1 MTSCVVTGGAG
12 FIGCALSGALAERF
26 DEVVAVDVLHP
37 QVHLSRT
44 RPAALDA
51 RVRLDV
57 ADVTLAAT
65 WDDLL
70 SEVKPDVVVH
80 LAAET
85 GTGVSLTEATRHAMV
100 NVVGTTQLVDALVRH
115 EAQPR
120 AIVLASSRA
129 VYGEGAWR
137 DGDQTVYPGQRTH
150 EELAAHR
157 WQWPGL
163 TPVRQRAS
171 VVEARPVN
179 VYGATKLAQ
188 ENLVGSWCQA
198 MGVVPIVLRLQNVYG
213 EGQSLTNPYTGIVPL
228 FAGRARSGG
237 VIPVFEDG
245 QIVRDFVHVSDVV
258 AAIIA
263 ALDRGE
269 ATTVP
274 FDIGTG
280 LPTTIA
286 ALARVVASVYGAPDP
301 VVTGEFRDGDVRY
314 AVADVTDAVTRLGWE
329 PRVDLETGVARLC
342 AWIDGSDR

>member
-12 FIGCALSGALAERF
+12 FIGCALSTALADRF

-37 QVHLSRT
+37 QVHPTRT

-57 ADVTLAAT
+57 SDVTLAST
-65 WDDLL
+65 WDDVL
-70 SEVKPDVVVH
+70 SDVTPDVVVH

-100 NVVGTTQLVDALVRH
+100 NVVGTTQLLDALLRH
-115 EAQPR
+115 DARPR
-120 AIVLASSRA
+120 AVVLASSRA
-129 VYGEGAWR
+129 VYGEGAWT
-137 DGDQTVYPGQRTH
+137 DGQNIVYPGQRSH
-150 EELAAHR
+150 EQLVAHE
-157 WQWPGL
+157 WQWPDL
-163 TPVRQRAS
+163 TPVPQRSS
-171 VVEARPVN
+171 VVEAHPVN

-188 ENLVGSWCQA
+188 ENLLGSWCQA

-228 FAGRARSGG
+228 FAGHARQGE

-245 QIVRDFVHVSDVV
+245 QIVRDFVHISDVV
-258 AAIIA
+258 AAITA

-269 ATTVP
+269 ATARP

-280 LPTTIA
+280 RPTTIA
-286 ALARVVASVYGAPDP
+286 TLARIVASVYGAPEP
-301 VVTGEFRDGDVRY
+301 RITGEFRDGDVRY
-314 AVADVTDAVTRLGWE
+314 ATADPTDAVARLGWQ
-329 PRVDLETGVARLC
+329 PRVGLEAGIARLC